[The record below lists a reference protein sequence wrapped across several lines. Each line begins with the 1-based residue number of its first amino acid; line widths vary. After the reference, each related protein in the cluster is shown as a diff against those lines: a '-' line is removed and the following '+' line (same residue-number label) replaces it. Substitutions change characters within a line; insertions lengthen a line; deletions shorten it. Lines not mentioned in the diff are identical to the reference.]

1 MLGTGDASQFGCMF
15 VLLITVTGCTTNF
28 YLFFSR
34 KCYVL
39 PFSLKNDL
47 TQKFAKSV
55 GFFVFL

>member
-1 MLGTGDASQFGCMF
+1 MLGTGDVSQFGCMF
-15 VLLITVTGCTTNF
+15 VLLITVTGYGNF

-47 TQKFAKSV
+47 TQKFARSV